1 MSVATSAEGIL
12 NGATPRPKQCK
23 LLGANVRDLGTVVA
37 VSQRLTWGYALV
49 EGADR
54 VTRHVFLADLR
65 RDMVTYPAE
74 PQPYRAATER
84 VGIGLWDEVYSLLPA
99 AVSLKVAA

>member
-1 MSVATSAEGIL
+1 M
-12 NGATPRPKQCK
+12 
-23 LLGANVRDLGTVVA
+23 RDLGRIVA
-37 VSQRLTWGYALV
+37 VSQRLTWAYALV

-54 VTRHVFLADLR
+54 VTRHVFLTDLK

-84 VGIGLWDEVYSLLPA
+84 IGVGTWDEVFSLLPA

>member
-1 MSVATSAEGIL
+1 MIATQVLSAAES
-12 NGATPRPKQCK
+12 TPKQTK
-23 LLGANVRDLGTVVA
+23 LLGARVKALGTIVA

-49 EGADR
+49 EDHAGK
-54 VTRHVFLADLR
+54 THHVFLADLK
-65 RDMVTYPAE
+65 RDMVTFPAE

-84 VGIGLWDEVYSLLPA
+84 IGYGTWDEVYSLLPT